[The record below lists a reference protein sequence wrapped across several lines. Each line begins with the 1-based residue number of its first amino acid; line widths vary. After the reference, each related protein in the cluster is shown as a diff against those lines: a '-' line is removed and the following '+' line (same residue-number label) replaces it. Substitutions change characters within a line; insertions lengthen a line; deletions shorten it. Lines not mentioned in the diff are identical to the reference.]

1 MPELKVQTNWP
12 LQSFPISWPKK
23 MGCLSLAY
31 FHVYWRL
38 HEAQGNTMQFHNK
51 QGKYDDEVL
60 EDNHDVSSICREA
73 RNGEDDDIGVHC
85 EWVEM
90 ASKRRPNRTW

>member
-1 MPELKVQTNWP
+1 MAYRDATARLRVQT
-12 LQSFPISWPKK
+12 LQGVS
-23 MGCLSLAY
+23 
-31 FHVYWRL
+31 

-60 EDNHDVSSICREA
+60 DDNHDVSSICREA
-73 RNGEDDDIGVHC
+73 CNGEDDDIGVHC

-90 ASKRRPNRTW
+90 ASKRRPNRI

>member
-1 MPELKVQTNWP
+1 MAYRDATARLRVQT
-12 LQSFPISWPKK
+12 LQ
-23 MGCLSLAY
+23 MA
-31 FHVYWRL
+31 L

-85 EWVEM
+85 EWLEM
-90 ASKRRPNRTW
+90 ASKRRPNRV

>member
-1 MPELKVQTNWP
+1 MAYRDATARLRVQT
-12 LQSFPISWPKK
+12 LQ
-23 MGCLSLAY
+23 MA
-31 FHVYWRL
+31 L

-60 EDNHDVSSICREA
+60 DDNHGVSNICREA
-73 RNGEDDDIGVHC
+73 CNSEDDDIGVHC

-90 ASKRRPNRTW
+90 ASKRRLNRI